1 MRRKWH
7 GLNILR
13 RRAIRASLRKRG
25 KHELVGDRSV
35 TLIVSG
41 ITGVERDPH
50 EAISRK
56 FKAAL
61 GGIPRLHD
69 CTIPWPLVEPIGA
82 PTRRGVDPGRHR
94 ASSNNSGS
102 ESWLSFLR
110 FGAVI
115 FCMVAR
121 FAADCREDNC
131 YQHQHFD
138 EQRQQESASKIGMT
152 LVSSGR

>member
-69 CTIPWPLVEPIGA
+69 CTLA
-82 PTRRGVDPGRHR
+82 ARRANKRANSMRRGSGPSPRLEQQFWFR
-94 ASSNNSGS
+94 ELAEFSALWSSDFLHGS
-102 ESWLSFLR
+102 
-110 FGAVI
+110 AI
-115 FCMVAR
+115 C
-121 FAADCREDNC
+121 CR
-131 YQHQHFD
+131 
-138 EQRQQESASKIGMT
+138 
-152 LVSSGR
+152 L